1 MDECSLC
8 SLSITRNIKIYQFN
22 VIKRWWRYYPQWRSA
37 LCTSIKEL
45 FLQVFVAS
53 EPRIKRFVKVTRIQ
67 GNGISSF
74 WGQVPNRT
82 LWMRFTLLSKFDASR
97 FSMTVVVYSQ
107 TGHFADFEKFKI
119 DSHFADF
126 GHVKIDLFVFTDF
139 GQVTV
144 ILVSLGKK
152 LDHKKQTEPSLTK
165 NSRIKHRI

>member
-1 MDECSLC
+1 
-8 SLSITRNIKIYQFN
+8 
-22 VIKRWWRYYPQWRSA
+22 
-37 LCTSIKEL
+37 
-45 FLQVFVAS
+45 
-53 EPRIKRFVKVTRIQ
+53 
-67 GNGISSF
+67 
-74 WGQVPNRT
+74 
-82 LWMRFTLLSKFDASR
+82 
-97 FSMTVVVYSQ
+97 MTVVVYSQ

-119 DSHFADF
+119 DSHFAGF